1 MFHLI
6 YLSQDGYPLP
16 LPVLTSHGLF
26 INQFKFLV
34 SSDESVSF
42 SLSMP
47 LKFILVISECWAWL
61 QLVLE

>member
-16 LPVLTSHGLF
+16 LPVLTSHGFF
-26 INQFKFLV
+26 INQLKFSV

-42 SLSMP
+42 PSLY
-47 LKFILVISECWAWL
+47 A
-61 QLVLE
+61 LEIYIGDL